1 MTAVLDNINP
11 LSKTGLKRRYTY
23 EEIANLIGENEALT
37 GPLPNRDATFFKASP
52 EGSFFDG
59 LDSLELLREQQS
71 RIQER
76 QMRELLMRQNL
87 GGSTYSV
94 ASLNQ
99 QMRERVQPDA
109 EVLEDTNLTEASIQA
124 SLQERARQALERS
137 IQTGESHRSGFLSG
151 TATPIIERIFS
162 ITTPKTPTNN
172 TSHVTDAKSTETTTA
187 TTTTATTTTPTT
199 NTHRQ

>member
-11 LSKTGLKRRYTY
+11 LSKAGLRRRHTY
-23 EEIANLIGENEALT
+23 EEIANLIGENETLT

-59 LDSLELLREQQS
+59 LDSLELLREQQN

-99 QMRERVQPDA
+99 QIREREFNQ
-109 EVLEDTNLTEASIQA
+109 NQKCKKIH
-124 SLQERARQALERS
+124 
-137 IQTGESHRSGFLSG
+137 I
-151 TATPIIERIFS
+151 
-162 ITTPKTPTNN
+162 
-172 TSHVTDAKSTETTTA
+172 
-187 TTTTATTTTPTT
+187 
-199 NTHRQ
+199 

>member
-109 EVLEDTNLTEASIQA
+109 EVLEDTNLTEAS
-124 SLQERARQALERS
+124 SKTS
-137 IQTGESHRSGFLSG
+137 IRTKH
-151 TATPIIERIFS
+151 
-162 ITTPKTPTNN
+162 TNW
-172 TSHVTDAKSTETTTA
+172 
-187 TTTTATTTTPTT
+187 
-199 NTHRQ
+199 